1 MESKTMN
8 HFAGLKP
15 FLGNTG
21 NRSSFPVRSQQAERI
36 AHTAEL
42 FISICFI
49 LLTVDFAAY
58 LIEHLMLF
66 LQHLIAEQNRLPF
79 AIPQ

>member
-1 MESKTMN
+1 MSSKTMT
-8 HFAGLKP
+8 HFTGLKP
-15 FLGNTG
+15 FSESAG
-21 NRSSFPVRSQQAERI
+21 NRSRFPVRSQQAERI

-49 LLTVDFAAY
+49 LLTVGFAAY

-66 LQHLIAEQNRLPF
+66 LQDLIAEQNRLPF